1 VVEILIGK
9 KIKKMVSASI
19 ELAETLNKK
28 KIVESDTTR
37 CTGVVWEAAKKVQ
50 QVPKSNRVAF
60 RR

>member
-1 VVEILIGK
+1 
-9 KIKKMVSASI
+9 MVSASI